1 MSKDNT
7 IKVAVIGSGLAG
19 LSASYFL
26 SQGQVEGG
34 DKHFQVHLFEKNS
47 QLGMDAAS
55 ISVGPEKDFRID
67 VPMRSFMSG
76 YYSHLSNLYKHLEI
90 PAKEAKFSFGW
101 YRILQLAKKKQVDIQ
116 ASEVASYTDN
126 NSYLVYSGAR
136 TVGHL
141 DMVKSST
148 SSTVLD
154 YIADI
159 CRFFWR
165 AFIVAFSYVSIM
177 VISLWLHRRGH
188 LKDPQH
194 PICNMTLGSFFKSYR
209 FHPYFVH
216 EIFVPLFAAV
226 CTNSYQS
233 MLNYPASDILE
244 YMAVGLFQESYVVAC
259 GVQHVVQT
267 MSAPLKHVHL
277 DTQIITIQPNKNPN
291 YRFEIIDEHHNK
303 YDFNH
308 IVFATQG
315 NQAIKMLQSYA
326 SILNQQQSSTYEHYK
341 ENLEIVHRQ
350 IEMLK
355 KFRYDTALVINHTD
369 TRLLPSN
376 PSNWKALNL
385 AMLDES
391 VDPGNSD
398 LIIPYPH
405 DTTMTT
411 HILNMTHSNLIEK
424 SSIYMQTTNPCL
436 AVDPK
441 KVLSVS
447 WFERATVTLE
457 SKKALQ
463 QELFQPQKENH
474 EPVLGPCQ
482 GKNSIW
488 FVGSYCWKGIP
499 LLEGCVAS
507 AEFVVTKGIAS
518 AENIDIKLPY

>member
-1 MSKDNT
+1 
-7 IKVAVIGSGLAG
+7 
-19 LSASYFL
+19 
-26 SQGQVEGG
+26 
-34 DKHFQVHLFEKNS
+34 
-47 QLGMDAAS
+47 
-55 ISVGPEKDFRID
+55 
-67 VPMRSFMSG
+67 
-76 YYSHLSNLYKHLEI
+76 
-90 PAKEAKFSFGW
+90 
-101 YRILQLAKKKQVDIQ
+101 
-116 ASEVASYTDN
+116 
-126 NSYLVYSGAR
+126 
-136 TVGHL
+136 
-141 DMVKSST
+141 
-148 SSTVLD
+148 
-154 YIADI
+154 
-159 CRFFWR
+159 
-165 AFIVAFSYVSIM
+165 
-177 VISLWLHRRGH
+177 
-188 LKDPQH
+188 
-194 PICNMTLGSFFKSYR
+194 
-209 FHPYFVH
+209 
-216 EIFVPLFAAV
+216 
-226 CTNSYQS
+226 
-233 MLNYPASDILE
+233 
-244 YMAVGLFQESYVVAC
+244 MAVGLFQESYVVAC

-267 MSAPLKHVHL
+267 ISAPLKHVHL
-277 DTQIITIQPNKNPN
+277 DTQIITIQPNTDPN
-291 YRFEIIDEHHNK
+291 YRFEIVDEHHNK

-308 IVFATQG
+308 IIFATQG

-326 SILNQQQSSTYEHYK
+326 SILNQQQSTYEHYK

-463 QELFQPQKENH
+463 EELFQPQKENH
-474 EPVLGPCQ
+474 EPELGPCQ
-482 GKNSIW
+482 GKNGIW

-507 AEFVVTKGIAS
+507 AEFVVAKGIAP